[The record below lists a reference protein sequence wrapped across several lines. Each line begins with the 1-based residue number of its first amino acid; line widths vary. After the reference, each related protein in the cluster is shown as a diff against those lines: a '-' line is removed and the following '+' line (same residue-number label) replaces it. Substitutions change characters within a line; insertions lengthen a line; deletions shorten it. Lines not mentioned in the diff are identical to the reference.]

1 MYCLQ
6 VAGYHV
12 AYVGNLDFDA
22 TDIEVQQIF
31 PDCNVT
37 KVRLHTDRHTGKSR
51 GFAHVHFLDEESLD
65 RLVICNLIACVV
77 IDKSC
82 CGLVLFTCGINNCTY
97 LQILASHHGMCLCTS
112 CWATWLDRTCRGC

>member
-1 MYCLQ
+1 MSCAQ

-65 RLVICNLIACVV
+65 R
-77 IDKSC
+77 
-82 CGLVLFTCGINNCTY
+82 
-97 LQILASHHGMCLCTS
+97 
-112 CWATWLDRTCRGC
+112 

>member
-1 MYCLQ
+1 MFRCVQ

-22 TDIEVQQIF
+22 TDSDVQQIF

-37 KVRLHTDRHTGKSR
+37 KVRLHTDRVTGKSR

-65 RLVICNLIACVV
+65 RSVRVP
-77 IDKSC
+77 
-82 CGLVLFTCGINNCTY
+82 LFVSP
-97 LQILASHHGMCLCTS
+97 A
-112 CWATWLDRTCRGC
+112 